1 MPLSPRC
8 RLPLRRVVSEST
20 APPGRRVRLSSDGG
34 RERDGRHGRP
44 AARVQGAAAGSP
56 RTAGEVCRATGCPTG
71 KGILCDESQTFPLQV
86 NGTDPP
92 PEFLLRG
99 NKLRKLV
106 NCDEILRA
114 EATPGIPLKVE
125 IMHTVVCRTAAGL
138 LPARYSSSKQ
148 GFSVPKASRSVPS
161 CLRQL
166 NLTARLRNWIRR
178 LSSSSVCCN
187 ASLTAFSTS
196 NRKGQCGKLYLPRSF
211 FVRIRIKRSLSI
223 TFLQTLSSC
232 AGVLILPKHS
242 EQRCGS
248 SRSRRLPEGK
258 DTEGNIYRRR
268 GRRRSGSIF
277 PHWAHGRPA

>member
-1 MPLSPRC
+1 MRRSAGHGDCTIGKDTQGNIYRRRSRRALRADQYFRTGPTGGQPEQDGRSLPLSPRC

-86 NGTDPP
+86 NGTEKT

-125 IMHTVVCRTAAGL
+125 IMHTVVCRTAAG
-138 LPARYSSSKQ
+138 
-148 GFSVPKASRSVPS
+148 F
-161 CLRQL
+161 
-166 NLTARLRNWIRR
+166 
-178 LSSSSVCCN
+178 
-187 ASLTAFSTS
+187 TS
-196 NRKGQCGKLYLPRSF
+196 GPVLFQQTGLQCPES
-211 FVRIRIKRSLSI
+211 
-223 TFLQTLSSC
+223 
-232 AGVLILPKHS
+232 
-242 EQRCGS
+242 
-248 SRSRRLPEGK
+248 LPECPVLFAV
-258 DTEGNIYRRR
+258 TE
-268 GRRRSGSIF
+268 S
-277 PHWAHGRPA
+277 HGPGTQLDQEIIQFLRLL